1 MKRIISILCIACA
14 VLGAQASDFCRK
26 NADGKIIYYNITTQ
40 KGGKPTVS
48 VTFFQEGDAFTYKD
62 TLNVPETVT
71 RKEVTYT
78 VTAVGKRAF
87 YYSNSLQ
94 VVNLPK
100 TVTKIEDEAFKMST
114 VQAVNGTLNVETV
127 GIEAFYST
135 QVKSIELPALKKLGK
150 MAFFECDLKHF
161 DIGSNLE
168 RIEEGTFNF
177 SKEYRVKLPATL
189 KYVGK
194 KAFDAQRMADV
205 YCLGTV
211 PPKCEPN
218 SFCEKLSDLRS
229 LVLHVP
235 AGSRSAYENAPV
247 WQDFGTIVDIK
258 E

>member
-78 VTAVGKRAF
+78 VTSVGKRAF

-114 VQAVNGTLNVETV
+114 VQAVNGTQNVETV

-161 DIGSNLE
+161 DIGSSLE

-205 YCLGTV
+205 YCFGTV

-235 AGSRSAYENAPV
+235 AGARSAYENAPV